1 MKKID
6 RETVQRI
13 LDTADIVDVVSDFV
27 TLKRRGA
34 NYIGLCPFHNE
45 RTPSFSVSKSKGICK
60 CFSCGKGGSPVNFIM
75 ELEQMSYQ
83 EALRWLA
90 RKYNIE
96 IKEREETE
104 QERHEAS
111 EREQMFAV
119 NEFALKHFKD
129 NLLNNEQGRAIGLSY
144 FRGRGISDAMIEK
157 FHLGY
162 ALEQSTVL
170 FDAASRAG
178 YKSTYLEQTGL
189 VIRNEQG
196 RTYDRFRGR
205 VIYPVH
211 SLSGKVVAF
220 GGRTLRTDKQTA
232 KYVNSPESKIY
243 HKSNQL
249 YGIYQARQAMARHDK
264 CILVEGYMDVISM
277 HQAGVDYTV
286 ASSGTSLTEGQI
298 RMIHRFTGNVTL
310 IYDSDAAGI
319 KASLRGIDLLLA
331 EGLNIKV
338 LLLPDGDDPDTF
350 ARARS
355 GEEVEAYIAEH
366 ETDFIRFK
374 TNILLSDAGNDPLK
388 RSQVI
393 SDILRSISVIPD
405 AVTRSVYTDECAR
418 LMGVRPDMLHEQLK
432 KLVTDSAY
440 RQALKQQSP
449 APQSNVRD
457 LTPEQVAAAETGA
470 AATAAATTG
479 TGASPQAPA
488 EKSPEQLQQELE
500 ARQKQ
505 IMQRKL
511 QIYEHAVMRL
521 VVKYGTYAFS
531 SFQGEDGQTYP
542 LTVIEAV
549 ASEMDSDNL
558 HFHVPEFEALFVK
571 SLDLARNEWPKI
583 RPQQL
588 EKLLADHNRRIAEG
602 RAELQKTTGS
612 LDELQRK
619 EQQLTENSQRS
630 YQEEVMRC
638 DSEFLSRTLMSDPD
652 DTIRRLSTELV
663 ANPHQLSK
671 IYTKGSPLPTERDLL
686 GDLLPRAVLALK
698 YEHLCIEIDSL
709 NAALNQA
716 QQSGMPDNEL
726 MALITRLMER
736 KRLQAQFAQYLGDRN
751 LSPGNLLNQ

>member
-90 RKYNIE
+90 RKYHIE

-119 NEFALKHFKD
+119 NEFALQHFSH
-129 NLLNNEQGRAIGLSY
+129 NLSQNEQGRAIGLSY
-144 FRGRGISDAMIEK
+144 FRSRGISDAMIEK

-162 ALEQSTVL
+162 ALENSTAL
-170 FDAASRAG
+170 YEAATAAG
-178 YKSTYLEQTGL
+178 YKPEYLEQTGL
-189 VIRNEQG
+189 CFRSEQTG
-196 RTYDRFRGR
+196 RVFDRFRGR

-211 SLSGKVVAF
+211 ALSGKVVAF
-220 GGRTLRTDKQTA
+220 GGRTLSTDKKTA

-249 YGIYQARQAMARHDK
+249 YGIYQARQSIARHDK

-277 HQAGVDYTV
+277 HQVGVDYTV

-310 IYDSDAAGI
+310 IYDADPAGI

-338 LLLPDGDDPDTF
+338 LLLPDGDDPDSF
-350 ARARS
+350 ARSRTAD
-355 GEEVEAYIAEH
+355 EVEAYIAANER
-366 ETDFIRFK
+366 DFIRFK
-374 TNILLSDAGNDPLK
+374 TDILLSDAGADPVK

-405 AVTRSVYTDECAR
+405 AVTRGVYADECAR
-418 LMGVRPDMLHEQLK
+418 LMGVRPDMLHDQLK

-440 RQALKQQSP
+440 KQALKQQSP
-449 APQSNVRD
+449 APRSNVAD
-457 LTPEQVAAAETGA
+457 LTPEQLAQAAST
-470 AATAAATTG
+470 AATHN
-479 TGASPQAPA
+479 
-488 EKSPEQLQQELE
+488 QQDV
-500 ARQKQ
+500 ARQ
-505 IMQRKL
+505 RRL
-511 QIYEHAVMRL
+511 QPYEHALLRL
-521 VVKYGTYAFS
+521 VVKYGTYAFTS
-531 SFQGEDGQTYP
+531 YTAEDGTFCP
-542 LTVIEAV
+542 VTVIDYVCGEL
-549 ASEMDSDNL
+549 DSDQL
-558 HFHVPEFEALFVK
+558 MLAVPAYHGLFIK
-571 SLDLARNEWPKI
+571 AIELARQQWPDA
-583 RPQQL
+583 RQQFL
-588 EKLLADHNRRIAEG
+588 GQAWQQHEQFIAEG
-602 RAELQKTTGS
+602 RDKMAQATGS
-612 LDELQRK
+612 LADISLQESRLKDEADRRY
-619 EQQLTENSQRS
+619 NV
-630 YQEEVMRC
+630 EVMRF
-638 DSEFLSRTLMSDPD
+638 DNEFVSRAMLSDPD
-652 DTIRRLSTELV
+652 DDIRRLSTELI

-671 IYTKGSPLPTERDLL
+671 IYTKGSHLPTERDLL
-686 GDLLPRAVLALK
+686 GELLPRAVLALK
-698 YEHLCIEIDSL
+698 YEHLCIEIDQ
-709 NAALNQA
+709 LNQDIA
-716 QQSGMPDNEL
+716 NGQQNGLADDEL
-726 MALITRLMER
+726 VALVMRLLER
-736 KRLQAQFAQYLGDRN
+736 KELQKRFSQHLGDRN
-751 LSPGNLLNQ
+751 LAPNNITSLN